1 MKCAG
6 LGNGQEATGVPK
18 VDEKCF
24 EPFCI
29 PTLADQRESR
39 YSRDRSF
46 KYNWCC
52 FGLAS
57 FHLHRW
63 CFLLSFI
70 FSNAHNSFHCQVL
83 IGLTKTIFLHQ
94 GEHFFWDYA
103 FWDSTFPHWD
113 SNISWIFL
121 VLLEARLLGGDVAP
135 FLDDWLL
142 DLPGV
147 ALRPGAHLKEKKV
160 KV

>member
-94 GEHFFWDYA
+94 GEHFLRFY
-103 FWDSTFPHWD
+103 FSTLRFKHFLD
-113 SNISWIFL
+113 FL

-142 DLPGV
+142 DLPRV